1 MKRKIVTKLMA
12 IVLAGVLLTGSVT
25 PGFHMSRVQA
35 AEDLFNTRYDFNFE
49 DGIEGWY
56 YGEGWEY
63 QYNGAKPTLES
74 DTENGRMKI
83 AVDFSQDADRT
94 GAI

>member
-35 AEDLFNTRYDFNFE
+35 AEDLFNRRLVLWRRL
-49 DGIEGWY
+49 GI
-56 YGEGWEY
+56 
-63 QYNGAKPTLES
+63 S
-74 DTENGRMKI
+74 I
-83 AVDFSQDADRT
+83 
-94 GAI
+94 